1 MPIKEFLG
9 KGWLAPY
16 KYYSV
21 PFDSRIRS
29 EIDSIKEFGIDGD
42 YKTSAL
48 EQVVDT
54 GHIRA
59 QLLDS
64 YFEFVKGKRASSI
77 VSQGST
83 VSIFV
88 NSFLM
93 RE

>member
-1 MPIKEFLG
+1 MK

-21 PFDSRIRS
+21 PIDSTIRS
-29 EIDSIKEFGIDGD
+29 SIESINEFGIDGD

-54 GHIRA
+54 RRIRA

-64 YFEFVKGKRASSI
+64 YFEFVKGKKRDNI
-77 VSQGST
+77 QYIKET
-83 VSIFV
+83 QQTH
-88 NSFLM
+88 L
-93 RE
+93 